1 MKHRG
6 VWALLCLLLAAAL
19 LAGCG
24 GMSTSESETH
34 VTETVGAEQ
43 TDDGNGEKQDF
54 DEDDLNS
61 AYSASSSTVI
71 QLSGS
76 TASISGGGAAISG
89 NTVTITRR
97 GTYILS
103 GDFNGSVMV
112 DAADALVRLV
122 LENVS
127 VQSSDGPAIWVKAA
141 DKTVL
146 ILPAETTNTL
156 KDTEDYTATGDDAP
170 SAALYSQED
179 LTINGS
185 GTLEIN
191 ANYND
196 AVTSKD
202 DLKITDATLSVTS
215 VDDGLIGRDLLALQ
229 RCTVNITCDGDG
241 MKTTYDTDTQKGQA
255 RLYSGS
261 YTIVAGADGIQS
273 ANTLTISD
281 GFYEIHTGGGSI
293 NSSTASNVGQFG
305 GFGVWRQNSAETE
318 DGQSA
323 KGLRATQGIQVT
335 AGVYTLDCSDDAVHS
350 NGYIKI
356 SGGSFEISSGD
367 DGIHADSSLEISD
380 GVIQISQ
387 SYEGLESAQIT
398 ISDGNISVQ
407 ASDDGLNIAGG
418 KDSSSIN
425 GRPGQNSFASGNDQ
439 KLTISGGYLVV
450 DASGDGLDA
459 NGSVYISGGT
469 VIVYGPTDS
478 GNGTID
484 YDGAFVIT
492 GGMLIGTGSA
502 DMAQNVSAGTTQNT
516 VLITLSTPAAANTVF
531 SVQDAAGNEAAT
543 VAPPKQY
550 QIILLS
556 APGLQSDKSYT
567 VYTGGSSTAPSL
579 DGVYEGGLYTG
590 GSSAATFIQ
599 SSIVTTAGKGFGI
612 NGANM
617 LDGEVSGNAGGEQ

>member
-1 MKHRG
+1 MRHRG
-6 VWALLCLLLAAAL
+6 VWALLCLMLAVTLLT
-19 LAGCG
+19 GCS
-24 GMSTSESETH
+24 GMSVSESAGNATQ
-34 VTETVGAEQ
+34 TVWAGQ
-43 TDDGNGEKQDF
+43 TDDDAGDIQDF

-89 NTVTITRR
+89 NVVTITRR

-103 GDFNGSVMV
+103 GNFDGSVIV

-141 DKTVL
+141 DKTVV
-146 ILPAETTNTL
+146 ILPAGTTNTL

-170 SAALYSQED
+170 GAALYSQED

-196 AVTSKD
+196 AVTSED

-229 RCTVNITCDGDG
+229 RCTVNIICDGDG

-273 ANTLTISD
+273 ANTLTVSD

-293 NSSTASNVGQFG
+293 NSSTAGNVGQFG
-305 GFGVWRQNSAETE
+305 GFGMWQQNSSETE

-323 KGLRATQGIQVT
+323 KGLKATQGIQVK
-335 AGVYTLDCSDDAVHS
+335 AGEYTLDCSDDAVHS

-484 YDGAFVIT
+484 YDGVFVIT

-516 VLITLSTPAAANTVF
+516 VLITLSTPAVSNTVF
-531 SVQDAAGNEAAT
+531 SVQDAEGNEVAT

-550 QIILLS
+550 QTILLS
-556 APGLQSDKSYT
+556 TPGLQSDKSYT

-617 LDGEVSGNAGGEQ
+617 LDGDIPGNAGGGR